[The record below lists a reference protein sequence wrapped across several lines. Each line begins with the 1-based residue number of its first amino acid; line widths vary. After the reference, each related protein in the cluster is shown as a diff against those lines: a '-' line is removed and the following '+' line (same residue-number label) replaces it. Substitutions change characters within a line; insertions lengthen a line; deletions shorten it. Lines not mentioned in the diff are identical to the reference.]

1 MRFGRSPSARSGRTA
16 VLKSLLATILV
27 SVSAAAFVATGPIG
41 LNAARPAERYP
52 VPEGGTVARGFYQ
65 NEYFGM
71 RYPLPE
77 GWREDVKGP
86 PPSVSG
92 YYSLAALRPGASLA
106 ATLLIAA
113 QDNFFAPHSATSATN
128 FLDQMKDGLDP
139 SLVAPGPPV
148 SMKIAGQSFARLEYS
163 GAGLRHV
170 IFATEIRCHTVLFSL
185 TSGDSETIDALV
197 QSLNKIVFSAGN
209 PARPICV
216 QEDATADHVI
226 HRVEPALPGPRF
238 ASIPARIVVGAN
250 GRVEQ
255 VHVIG
260 GLPEQARSIQEAL
273 SQWTFKPYMFHG
285 EAGAVETGVMVRSAA
300 TP

>member
-1 MRFGRSPSARSGRTA
+1 
-16 VLKSLLATILV
+16 
-27 SVSAAAFVATGPIG
+27 VSAAAFVATAPSG
-41 LNAARPAERYP
+41 LKAGLPAERYP
-52 VPEGGTVARGFYQ
+52 VPEGGTVSRGIYQ

-71 RYPLPE
+71 RYPLPA
-77 GWREDVKGP
+77 GWTEDVKGP

-92 YYSLAALRPGASLA
+92 YYSLAALKPSASLA

-113 QDNFFAPHSATSATN
+113 QDNFFAPYSAKSATD
-128 FLDQMKDGLDP
+128 FLNQMKEELDH
-139 SLVAPGPPV
+139 SLAAPDAPV

-185 TSGDSETIDALV
+185 TSGNSDTIDALV
-197 QSLNKIVFSAGN
+197 QSLNKITFAAGSLG
-209 PARPICV
+209 RPICI
-216 QEDATADHVI
+216 QEYATADHVI
-226 HRVEPALPGPRF
+226 HRVEPALAGPRF

-255 VHVIG
+255 VHPIG
-260 GLPEQARSIQEAL
+260 GLLEQARSIQEAL
-273 SQWTFKPYMFHG
+273 SQWTFKPYMLNG
-285 EAGAVETGVMVRSAA
+285 KAVAVETGVMVRSAA